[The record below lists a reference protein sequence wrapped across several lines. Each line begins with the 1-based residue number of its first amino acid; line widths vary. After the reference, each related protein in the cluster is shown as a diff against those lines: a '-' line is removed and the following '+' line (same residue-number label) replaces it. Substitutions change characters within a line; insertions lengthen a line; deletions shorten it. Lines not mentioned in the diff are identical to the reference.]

1 MGRHGRRPL
10 LMTGQIGTMV
20 CLCLIGIFS
29 SLLDGTPALPFV
41 VLSLTVSFLFF
52 QQGFLS
58 PITWLL
64 LSELFPVRLRGM
76 GMGAA
81 VLCLWLANFV
91 VGLSFPVMMEG
102 FGLSSTFFIFA
113 GVGLLGLLF
122 SYNCVPETRG
132 RSLEQIEKDFR
143 SHGKHAQ
150 AFATSTDAAE

>member
-1 MGRHGRRPL
+1 MA
-10 LMTGQIGTMV
+10 

-29 SLLDGTPALPFV
+29 SLLDGTTALPFV

-76 GMGAA
+76 RMGVS
-81 VLCLWLANFV
+81 VLCLWMANFA
-91 VGLSFPVMMEG
+91 VGLSFPVLMDG
-102 FGLSSTFFIFA
+102 FGLSATFFIFA
-113 GVGLLGLLF
+113 AIGLGGLLF
-122 SYNCVPETRG
+122 SYNCVPETSG

-143 SHGKHAQ
+143 NHGKTEDM
-150 AFATSTDAAE
+150 ATSATVAK